1 MCRRFAEKIKKS
13 NAKEHKVENMISLGF
28 LVGLSYGDLRRKEI
42 KLSVLAAMFVAAM
55 GYLMFFGQWKS
66 SLLGALEGILLLG
79 ISKMTKEQLGE
90 GDALVLIMTGILLGA
105 GANLELFF
113 LALLFSAVW
122 AAGALVFCRWNRK
135 CVLPFVPFLAAAQA
149 VLAVLKC

>member
-1 MCRRFAEKIKKS
+1 M
-13 NAKEHKVENMISLGF
+13 ENVISLGF
-28 LVGLSYGDLRRKEI
+28 LVGLSYGDLRKKEI
-42 KLSVLAAMFVAAM
+42 KLSVLMVMFIGAM
-55 GYLMFFGQWKS
+55 GYLIFFGQWKS

-79 ISKMTKEQLGE
+79 ISRVTKEQFGE

-105 GANLELFF
+105 GANFELFF

-135 CVLPFVPFLAAAQA
+135 CTLPFVPFLAVAQA
-149 VLAVLKC
+149 VLVLLKF